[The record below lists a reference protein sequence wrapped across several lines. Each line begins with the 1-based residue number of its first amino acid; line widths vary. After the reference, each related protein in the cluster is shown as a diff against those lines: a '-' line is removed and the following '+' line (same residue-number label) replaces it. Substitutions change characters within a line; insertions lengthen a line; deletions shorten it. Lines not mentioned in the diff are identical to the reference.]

1 MRIKPVFLAL
11 FPILA
16 WSSPPDDDCRLL
28 YDAGQYAQA
37 FPVCL
42 AAAEAG
48 DVAAKSIVGECYD
61 RGLGVASDP
70 AQASR
75 WWRDA
80 AAGGSL
86 EAQNLLAMKYYYG
99 GSVFGPEAGWRQD
112 YPQAMRLWRIS
123 AEQAN
128 PASQFML
135 AEMYRLGLGVS
146 ADPVEAYAWYLLA
159 STGGYA
165 LATDGAMQL
174 RRQLTPNQQQAARQ
188 KYRDYRRRFGKK

>member
-1 MRIKPVFLAL
+1 MSIKTMFLFL
-11 FPILA
+11 FPVLA
-16 WSSPPDDDCRLL
+16 WSSLSGDDCRLL
-28 YDAGQYAQA
+28 YDAAEYEQA
-37 FPVCL
+37 FPACL

-48 DVAAKSIVGECYD
+48 DVAAKSILGECYD

-70 AQASR
+70 ALASR
-75 WWRDA
+75 WWLDA
-80 AAGGSL
+80 AAEGNL

-99 GSVFGPEAGWRQD
+99 GSVFGPEAGWQQD
-112 YPQAMRLWRIS
+112 YPEAMRLWRIS

-174 RRQLTPNQQQAARQ
+174 RRQLTPNQQQVARQ
-188 KYRDYRRRFGKK
+188 KYQGYRHRFSKK